1 MEVKKVSIASTPE
14 ILKRKLGSEL
24 LVPVTIASTEY
35 ASADVVKAGTPIN
48 ADGEIA
54 SVEGGTK
61 GTWTCAISTA
71 FASDETVVI
80 NGVEYT
86 CGASESKENKV
97 FAGANATAQA
107 TSLVAIVDDAN
118 FTLTQ
123 SSGTLT
129 FTQKVPDADGD
140 APTVTT
146 DATTGA
152 VGTVTAVTPA
162 VDGTNDAIGILL
174 NDVYAENPNG
184 SLIKAYAV
192 VNSAV
197 GSAWS
202 GVAYDGGLKSALN
215 LIVFE

>member
-24 LVPVTIASTEY
+24 LVPVTIASSEFS
-35 ASADVVKAGTPIN
+35 SADVVKAGTPIN
-48 ADGEIA
+48 TDGEIA
-54 SVEGGTK
+54 SVSGGTK

-71 FASDETVVI
+71 FADEEIITI
-80 NGVEYT
+80 NGVDYT
-86 CGASESKENKV
+86 CGDTESKADKV
-97 FAGANATAQA
+97 FAGANATLQA
-107 TSLVAIVDDAN
+107 TSLVAIVDDAD
-118 FTLTQ
+118 FVLTQ
-123 SSGTLT
+123 TSGTLT
-129 FTQKVPDADGD
+129 FTQKVPDAEGS
-140 APTVTT
+140 APTVTKT
-146 DATTGA
+146 ATTGA
-152 VGTVTAVTPA
+152 IGDVTAGTSP
-162 VDGTNDAIGILL
+162 VDGTNDAVGILL

-202 GVAYDGGLKSALN
+202 GVTYDGGLKSALN